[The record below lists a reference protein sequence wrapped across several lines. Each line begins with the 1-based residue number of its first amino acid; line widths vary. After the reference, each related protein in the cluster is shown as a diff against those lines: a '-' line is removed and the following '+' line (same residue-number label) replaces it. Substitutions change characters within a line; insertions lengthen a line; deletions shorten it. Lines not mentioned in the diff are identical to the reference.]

1 MFESLTEKLNTTFD
15 KLRNKGKLT
24 EKDVDDA
31 LREIRLALLEADVNF
46 KVARSFIS
54 SIKEKVIGND
64 LLSTITAGQHVIK
77 IAHEQL
83 ISILGEKSSKLLV
96 SDKNPSVIMMVGL
109 NGSGKT
115 TTSSKLASFLKKTG
129 NLPTLVGADIHR
141 PAAIDQLK
149 TLSSQIDVQVFEY
162 GTEFSASEIAAKGL
176 KDSQNINASH
186 VIVDTAGR
194 FQIDEALMKELKEIY
209 HRIDPVEVLL
219 VVDAMTGQEAVNI
232 ATEFNEHIGIT
243 GLVLT
248 KMDGDAR
255 GGSALSINSVTGIP
269 VKFIGMGEAPDQL
282 EIFYPERLADRIL
295 GMGDVVTLVEKA
307 RSQFDET
314 QTAELEKKIK
324 NETFDLQDFLSQM
337 QAVQNMG
344 PIGQMLDMIP
354 GFSQM
359 KGKMNADQLDGSHL
373 SKAEAIIL
381 SMTPTERQKPE
392 LIGGSRRKRIAQ
404 GSGTSAQDVNQL
416 LNQFKQVKKM
426 MKAMSSPGG
435 QKKMMRMMS
444 QKGNKIGF

>member
-1 MFESLTEKLNTTFD
+1 MFESLTEKLNATFE

-46 KVARSFIS
+46 KVARSFVS
-54 SIKEKVIGND
+54 SIKEKVIGD
-64 LLSTITAGQHVIK
+64 ELLSTISAGQHVVK
-77 IAHEQL
+77 TAHEEL
-83 ISILGEKSSKLLV
+83 IQTLGVTSSKLLI
-96 SDKNPSVIMMVGL
+96 SDNKPSVVMMVGL

-115 TTSSKLASFLKKTG
+115 TTSSKLAAYLKKSGHIT
-129 NLPTLVGADIHR
+129 TLVGADIHR

-149 TLSSQIDVQVFEY
+149 TLSTQIDVPMFEY
-162 GTEFSASEIAAKGL
+162 GTSISAPEVAEKGVN
-176 KDSQNINASH
+176 DSYNINASYT
-186 VIVDTAGR
+186 IVDTAGR
-194 FQIDEALMKELKEIY
+194 FQIDQTLMTEIKEIY
-209 HRIDPVEVLL
+209 QRINPVEVLL
-219 VVDAMTGQEAVNI
+219 VVDAMTGQEAVNV
-232 ATEFNEHIGIT
+232 ATEFNEYIGIT

-255 GGSALSINSVTGIP
+255 GGAALSITSVTGIP
-269 VKFIGMGEAPDQL
+269 VKYIGMGEGSDAL

-314 QTAELEKKIK
+314 QTAELEKKIR

-344 PIGQMLDMIP
+344 PLGQMLDMIP

-359 KGKMNADQLDGSHL
+359 KGKMNSDQLDGSHL
-373 SKAEAIIL
+373 TKAEAIIL
-381 SMTPTERQKPE
+381 SMTPIERQKPE
-392 LIGGSRRKRIAQ
+392 LIGGSRRKRIAL

-426 MKAMSSPGG
+426 MKAMASPGG

-444 QKGNKIGF
+444 QKGIKIGF